1 MSYATLL
8 EVQSQ
13 DERFINN
20 VKQKIL
26 DRLNDEQLGVESL
39 SEDVGMS
46 RSQLLR
52 KVTAL
57 TGISVNELIRKLRLQ
72 RAAQLITQNWGP
84 VTQIA
89 YQVGF
94 TTPSYFAKVF
104 KSEFGVL
111 PSEYL
116 EKSAKPTLNPPHS

>member
-1 MSYATLL
+1 
-8 EVQSQ
+8 V
-13 DERFINN
+13 R
-20 VKQKIL
+20 QKIL

-72 RAAQLITQNWGP
+72 RAAQLIAQNWGP

-104 KSEFGVL
+104 KTEFGVL

-116 EKSAKPTLNPPHS
+116 EKYAKTTLNSPNS